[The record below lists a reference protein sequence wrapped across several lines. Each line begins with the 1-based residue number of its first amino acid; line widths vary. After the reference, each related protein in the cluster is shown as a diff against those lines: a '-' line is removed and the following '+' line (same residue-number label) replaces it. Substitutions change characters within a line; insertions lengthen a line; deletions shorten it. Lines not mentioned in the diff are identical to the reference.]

1 MAVSPNNRR
10 PKIFPLLSPWL
21 DVIAIGSWG
30 ILLLKLWLFGQL
42 SLLIH
47 PNYFWM
53 TVVAGFILVAIA
65 ALEARRVMQRRRYES
80 AKQDVQ
86 HITLLLPGW
95 SSSLLLITALL
106 GLVMTPQPFAS
117 DTAIHRGVNDGLTA
131 TRFVPQSF
139 KSNKPS
145 EERSLIEW
153 TRMLNVYPEP
163 DTYAGQKARVQGFV
177 VYPKDLPEQ
186 YFLISRFV
194 ITCCA
199 ADVYPVSLPVN
210 VGQDRAKYPRD
221 RWLEV
226 EGQMSTEEINGKRI
240 LAIQPSKLSPIP
252 TPQNPYEY

>member
-1 MAVSPNNRR
+1 MSDSKRL
-10 PKIFPLLSPWL
+10 PKIFHLLAPWL

-47 PNYFWM
+47 PNYFWL

-65 ALEARRVMQRRRYES
+65 ALEARQVMQRHRDQS
-80 AKQDVQ
+80 TQQAAQ
-86 HITLLLPGW
+86 HVTLLLPGW

-106 GLVMTPQPFAS
+106 GLVITPQPFAS

-131 TRFVPQSF
+131 TRSVPQSF
-139 KSNKPS
+139 KSNKQS

-153 TRMLNVYPEP
+153 TRTLNVYPEP
-163 DTYAGQKARVQGFV
+163 DTYAGQKAKVQGFV

-210 VGQDRAKYPRD
+210 VGQERTKYPRD
-221 RWLEV
+221 QWLEI
-226 EGQMSTEEINGKRI
+226 EGQMITVEVSGKRI
-240 LAIQPSKLSPIP
+240 LAIQPSKLTQISA
-252 TPQNPYEY
+252 PQNPYEY

>member
-1 MAVSPNNRR
+1 MAISRNNRL
-10 PKIFPLLSPWL
+10 PKIFHLLAPWL

-47 PNYFWM
+47 PNYFWL
-53 TVVAGFILVAIA
+53 TVVAGVTLVAIA
-65 ALEARRVMQRRRYES
+65 ALEARRVMQRRRNER
-80 AKQDVQ
+80 AKQSAQ
-86 HITLLLPGW
+86 HVTLLLPGW

-106 GLVMTPQPFAS
+106 GLVITPQPFAS
-117 DTAIHRGVNDGLTA
+117 DTAIHRGVNDSLSA
-131 TRFVPQSF
+131 TRAVPQSF
-139 KSNKPS
+139 IASNRP

-153 TRMLNVYPEP
+153 TRTLNVYPEP
-163 DTYAGQKARVQGFV
+163 DTYAGQKAKVQGFV

-210 VGQDRAKYPRD
+210 IGQDRAKYPRD
-221 RWLEV
+221 QWLEV
-226 EGQMSTEEINGKRI
+226 EGQMITAEVSSKRI
-240 LAIQPSKLSPIP
+240 LAIQPSKLTPISA
-252 TPQNPYEY
+252 PQNPYEY

>member
-1 MAVSPNNRR
+1 MSDSKRL
-10 PKIFPLLSPWL
+10 PKIFHLLSPWL

-42 SLLIH
+42 NLLIH

-53 TVVAGFILVAIA
+53 TVVAGFVLVAIA
-65 ALEARRVMQRRRYES
+65 ALEAQRVVQRRRNER
-80 AKQDVQ
+80 AQQGAQ
-86 HITLLLPGW
+86 HVTLLLPGW
-95 SSSLLLITALL
+95 SSSLLLITAWL
-106 GLVMTPQPFAS
+106 GLVITPQPFAS
-117 DTAIHRGVNDGLTA
+117 DTAIHRGVNDSLTA
-131 TRFVPQSF
+131 TRAVPQSF
-139 KSNKPS
+139 RASNRS
-145 EERSLIEW
+145 EERSLVEW
-153 TRMLNVYPEP
+153 TRTLNVYPEP
-163 DTYAGQKARVQGFV
+163 DTYAGQKAKVQGFV

-210 VGQDRAKYPRD
+210 VGQERAKYPRD

-240 LAIQPSKLSPIP
+240 LAIQPSKLTPIP

>member
-1 MAVSPNNRR
+1 MSDSKRL
-10 PKIFPLLSPWL
+10 PKIFDLLTPWL

-65 ALEARRVMQRRRYES
+65 ALEARRVMQRRRDRRALPS
-80 AKQDVQ
+80 VQ
-86 HITLLLPGW
+86 HVTLLRPSW
-95 SSSLLLITALL
+95 SVSLLLITALL
-106 GLVMTPQPFAS
+106 GLVITPQPFAS
-117 DTAIHRGVNDGLTA
+117 DTAIHRGVNDSLTA
-131 TRFVPQSF
+131 TRALPQSF
-139 KSNKPS
+139 RASNRS

-153 TRMLNVYPEP
+153 TRTLNVYPEP
-163 DTYAGQKARVQGFV
+163 DTYTGQKAKVQGFV

-210 VGQDRAKYPRD
+210 VGQERSKYPRD
-221 RWLEV
+221 QWLEI
-226 EGQMSTEEINGKRI
+226 EGQMITAEVNGKRI
-240 LAIQPSKLSPIP
+240 LTIQPSKLTPISP
-252 TPQNPYEY
+252 PQNPYEY